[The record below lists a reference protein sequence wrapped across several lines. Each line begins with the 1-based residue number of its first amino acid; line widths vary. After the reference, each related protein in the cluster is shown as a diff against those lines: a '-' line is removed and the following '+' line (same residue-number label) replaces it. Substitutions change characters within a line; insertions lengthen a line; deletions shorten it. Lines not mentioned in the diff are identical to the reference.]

1 MKKVKAYYRGY
12 EIFWVEY
19 DDAGWC
25 EILFYMPPFE
35 SPITGTGRYR
45 VWPEDIELK
54 VVEE

>member
-1 MKKVKAYYRGY
+1 MKKVNAYYRGY